1 MLHILIVDDEVHAV
15 RGLQAG
21 VNWELFG
28 SHTVYTAYNLRQ
40 AMECLEA
47 APIDLL
53 LCDIEMPQ
61 GSGLDLLL
69 WVREHHPQV
78 ETIFLTCHADF
89 KYAKQALQLSS
100 FDYML
105 KPVDYRELEQVMEKA
120 IIKMEKDRKALTDV
134 QSSRHYHRLWE
145 SHQPTLVERLW
156 YNLIHLIIPS
166 SPEKI
171 REHMEA
177 YQLYFPESTR
187 FLVIYIHVQRW
198 HKALTPR
205 EERNLEYALCN
216 AAEEMIA
223 KNNRSSTVFVL
234 KNGYLLAILP
244 VEQGVN
250 NGQWHNDCEAYIAAC
265 NEYFYCDLCC
275 YMGEPVLPEK
285 IAGMVQ
291 RLEQLDDNNVTAV
304 NRVFKL
310 SRTGINE
317 MSLPPAPI
325 GEWVELMKQGDKNS
339 LMAAI
344 QSFLESSFQQHGD
357 LNAKGLHRFYQDVVQ
372 MIFYTLQL
380 RGHQAN
386 TVFSDSLLTEQ
397 PDYALRSLT
406 ALLEWIDYVIGIA
419 INHMMSI
426 HENRTVV
433 EQAKQFIA
441 ENMGKQDLSRGDVA
455 GHVYLNPDYLT
466 RLFKKE
472 TGMAVSDYLKQQ
484 RLDYAKR
491 QLAYSTMTVS
501 DIAVSAGYSNLS
513 YFSTLFKKETRM
525 NPLDYRKTM
534 QAL

>member
-21 VNWELFG
+21 VNWDLFG
-28 SHTVYTAYNLRQ
+28 PHTVHTAYNVTQ
-40 AMECLEA
+40 AMACFEA
-47 APIDLL
+47 ARIDLL
-53 LCDIEMPQ
+53 LCDIEMPH

-105 KPVDYRELEQVMEKA
+105 KPVDYQELEQVMDKA
-120 IIKMEKDRKALTDV
+120 IMKMKRDREALTYEEA
-134 QSSRHYHRLWE
+134 SRHYHKLWE

-156 YNLIHLIIPS
+156 FNLIHQIIPS
-166 SPEKI
+166 SRETI
-171 REHMEA
+171 RERMEE

-187 FLVIYIHVQRW
+187 FLAIYIHVQRW
-198 HKALTPR
+198 HKALTSR

-216 AAEEMIA
+216 AAQEIIA
-223 KNNRSSTVFVL
+223 RNNRSSTVFVL
-234 KNGYLLAILP
+234 KNSCLLAILP
-244 VEQGVN
+244 VQQGEK
-250 NGQWHNDCEAYIAAC
+250 GQWYRDCEAYIAAC
-265 NEYFYCDLCC
+265 NEYFYCNLAC
-275 YMGEPVLPEK
+275 YMGDPVPPEK

-304 NRVFKL
+304 NRVFTL
-310 SRTGINE
+310 SQTGIHDIP
-317 MSLPPAPI
+317 LPPAPI
-325 GEWVELMKQGDKNS
+325 GEWVELMKQGDKDS

-344 QSFLESSFQQHGD
+344 QQFLESFFHKHGY
-357 LNAKGLHRFYQDVVQ
+357 LHAKGLHSVYQDVVQ

-386 TVFSDSLLTEQ
+386 AVFSDSLLTEQ
-397 PDYALRSLT
+397 PVHALRSLT
-406 ALLEWIDYVIGIA
+406 ALLEWMDYAIGIA

-455 GHVYLNPDYLT
+455 RHVYLNPDYLT
-466 RLFKKE
+466 RVFKKE

-484 RLDYAKR
+484 RLEYAKH
-491 QLAYSTMTVS
+491 QLAYSHMTVS
-501 DIAVSAGYSNLS
+501 DIALSAGYSNLS
-513 YFSTLFKKETRM
+513 YFSTLFKKEVRM

-534 QAL
+534 QTP